1 MYISANYVIGASCG
15 IVSWIMVIVYFCFR
29 SRQRPSKDMII
40 MKILIDACAPK
51 IREEEKLRKSF
62 AKTKGKNEPQF
73 WEGDML
79 KTYKMEGRW
88 LPKIFR
94 GWDEENVKQ
103 WSEEESDS
111 SPENH
116 LNIIDLENVYI
127 DETPRRMVNK
137 MFTQTFGK
145 YPVTSLEYCLGEQNS
160 ALSHSGETTLAQKS
174 YHSNNEELTNN
185 SLVDSVVSDLGLCK
199 KEEMTNI
206 ISKANP
212 TLRTSLINSCKDK
225 TNTVRSLKNII
236 SRENENG
243 SYQRELNLEK

>member
-1 MYISANYVIGASCG
+1 MYISANYVIGATCG

-40 MKILIDACAPK
+40 MNILIEAFAPK

-88 LPKIFR
+88 IPKIFR

-111 SPENH
+111 SQENH
-116 LNIIDLENVYI
+116 INIIDLENVFI
-127 DETPRRMVNK
+127 DETPRRMGK

-145 YPVTSLEYCLGEQNS
+145 YPVTSLEYGLGEQNS
-160 ALSHSGETTLAQKS
+160 ASLHSGETTLAQKFC
-174 YHSNNEELTNN
+174 HSNTEELTNN

-199 KEEMTNI
+199 TEEMTNI
-206 ISKANP
+206 ISKAKP
-212 TLRTSLINSCKDK
+212 TPRTSLINSCKDK
-225 TNTVRSLKNII
+225 TNTIRSLKNII
-236 SRENENG
+236 SRENRNG
-243 SYQRELNLEK
+243 SYQSESNVEK